1 MTDSFPRQQA
11 RTQGFSLGVPRSFQ
25 ISPDGSRV
33 AFLRSQGGD
42 DPVTC
47 LWVIDA
53 GTGQERLVA
62 DPAKAGSRGRGHDRR
77 RAGHPGTDARAGGG
91 HHRIRHRRR
100 AHGGRV
106 RPGRPGLPGGPDGGR
121 LPAGDPGPGSRVR
134 PPSRPGRAAGRLRLR
149 GRAAGHRPGD
159 RRGHRDHRAGRGAG
173 AQLRAR
179 RVHRGRGDGPHPGL
193 LVGARRHGPAR
204 GQGGQHPRP
213 AAGTS
218 PTRRTR
224 PGPPPRSPTRRR
236 APRTPT

>member
-25 ISPDGSRV
+25 ISPDGEPGGLPAQPGRRRPGHLPV
-33 AFLRSQGGD
+33 GARRRHRPGTPGRRPGQG
-42 DPVTC
+42 
-47 LWVIDA
+47 
-53 GTGQERLVA
+53 RLA
-62 DPAKAGSRGRGHDRR
+62 GRGHDRR
-77 RAGHPGTDARAGGG
+77 RAGQPGADARAGGG
-91 HHRIRHRRR
+91 HRRIRHRRR

-134 PPSRPGRAAGRLRLR
+134 PAARPGRAAGRLRLR

-159 RRGHRDHRAGRGAG
+159 RRGHRDHRAGRRAG
-173 AQLRAR
+173 AQLRAG

-204 GQGGQHPRP
+204 GQGGQHARP

-224 PGPPPRSPTRRR
+224 TGPPPRSPTRRR